1 MINAPAIAAIIK
13 ITRPSHHLVIINR
26 IASTIK
32 ATEMYGRFKNKSQT
46 FTLPWLASRFR
57 YSSLVKTFFL
67 SLESS
72 ILFTILYLYLIVL
85 INISMLEDYPHYFFK
100 KIKQV
105 NKMKIITFKT
115 LC

>member
-1 MINAPAIAAIIK
+1 MSGLLIYTMIYTSTIAEIIK
-13 ITRPSHHLVIINR
+13 NTRPIHQLVIINK

-32 ATEMYGRFKNKSQT
+32 STEMYGRFKNKSQT

-57 YSSLVKTFFL
+57 YSSLVKIFFL

-72 ILFTILYLYLIVL
+72 IFFTILYLYLIVL

-100 KIKQV
+100 KIK
-105 NKMKIITFKT
+105 
-115 LC
+115 